1 MSKRPEFPMDLV
13 AHQFKTIGAD
23 NLSLVM
29 DYKQMILKLPRRISN
44 MSLDEVVAFKN
55 QLEVCNKKYNTTNK
69 HKRPKQSLISFVE
82 EISALLRF
90 YH

>member
-1 MSKRPEFPMDLV
+1 MNTKPEFAMDEI
-13 AHQFKTIGAD
+13 ARRFKIVG
-23 NLSLVM
+23 NQGLSLVTN
-29 DYKQMILKLPRRISN
+29 YPYLIRKLPPRLDK

-55 QLEVCNKKYNTTNK
+55 QLEVCNKKYNTTIK